1 MDMTV
6 FYSTAWIFMIF
17 SVVGWILDTLS
28 ASLDKGG
35 MVNRGLLV
43 GPVCPMYGFLCS
55 GAYLLNLYVCKDVPF
70 VQLVFFTIFATVS
83 IFAVNAF
90 FKKFFKITFWN
101 FSETPMNY
109 KEYISFSGALAWG
122 IILLVVTSFTDEFI
136 VNLIAEEL
144 PNWVNFIVVITFF
157 SILFCDFIF
166 SILMMLGLNK
176 RAKSFENVLSGVRN
190 IENKAGRAI
199 EKSAEK
205 SGLELKLLKIRLF
218 FQDVFGRITLYL
230 KRLKDK
236 IILSISKDTIFTR
249 RIKSAY
255 ESIVTSDGV
264 EKIQKDA
271 QNHWELNMKAY
282 ESSLPDTAEKPFA
295 YGINICKLF
304 LLFVIGSIIG
314 CFIETCFALIVE
326 GHFEIR
332 VGLVYGPFIPIYG
345 LGAVLLT
352 LALSRFYKSS
362 FIALFAISGTVGA
375 TFEYFCSWVQE
386 MVFGTISWDYSHM
399 PFNIDGRTCLSYA
412 LMWGALGVVWVR
424 ELYPLFSRL
433 IEKIPTKIGYII
445 TLVFVVFMLFNV
457 FISSMAQLRAAERD
471 EGKLATNAFAE
482 YLDEKFNDEYL
493 ELIYPNMRKVE

>member
-1 MDMTV
+1 
-6 FYSTAWIFMIF
+6 MIF

-70 VQLVFFTIFATVS
+70 VQLVFFTIFSGVS
-83 IFAVNAF
+83 IFSVNAL
-90 FKKFFKITFWN
+90 FKRFFKITFWD

-122 IILLVVTSFTDEFI
+122 GILFVVTSFVDEFI
-136 VNLIAEEL
+136 INLIAKEL
-144 PNWVNFIVVITFF
+144 PNLINFIVVITFF
-157 SILFCDFIF
+157 VVLFCDFTF

-190 IENKAGRAI
+190 IENKAGKAI
-199 EKSAEK
+199 EKRAEK
-205 SGLELKLLKIRLF
+205 SGLALKLLKINLF
-218 FQDVFGRITLYL
+218 FQNILGRIVIFI
-230 KRLKDK
+230 KQVKDK
-236 IILSISKDTIFTR
+236 IILSVSKDTIFTR
-249 RIKSAY
+249 RIKFAY
-255 ESIVTSDGV
+255 ESIVTSQGA
-264 EKIQKDA
+264 EKFHESAKK
-271 QNHWELNMKAY
+271 HKMLNLKAY
-282 ESSLPDTAEKPFA
+282 ETFVSNTNEKPFA
-295 YGINICKLF
+295 YGMNICKLF
-304 LLFVIGSIIG
+304 LLFVVGSIIG
-314 CFIETCFALIVE
+314 CFLETCFALIVE

-352 LALSRFYKSS
+352 LTLSRFYKSP
-362 FIALFAISGTVGA
+362 FIALFAISGAVGA

-399 PFNIDGRTCLSYA
+399 PFNIDGRTCLAYA
-412 LMWGALGVVWVR
+412 LMWGTLGVVWVR

-433 IEKIPTKIGYII
+433 IEKIPPKIGYIT
-445 TLVFVVFMLFNV
+445 TLVFVVFMVFNV
-457 FISSMAQLRAAERD
+457 FISSAAQLRAAERD
-471 EGKLATNAFAE
+471 EGKPASNAFAE
-482 YLDEKFNDEYL
+482 YLDKRFSDEYL
-493 ELIYPNMRKVE
+493 ELIYPNMTKVEK